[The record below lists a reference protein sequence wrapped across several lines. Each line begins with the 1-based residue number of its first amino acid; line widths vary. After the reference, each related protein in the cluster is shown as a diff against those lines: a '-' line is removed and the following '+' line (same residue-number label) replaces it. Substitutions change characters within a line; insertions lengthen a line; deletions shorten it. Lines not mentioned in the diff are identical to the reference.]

1 MLQNK
6 LFKHR
11 RNKPNKLNLQ
21 AHGVE
26 QKLLN
31 LISKNK
37 AYEEEIIN

>member
-11 RNKPNKLNLQ
+11 RNNLQ